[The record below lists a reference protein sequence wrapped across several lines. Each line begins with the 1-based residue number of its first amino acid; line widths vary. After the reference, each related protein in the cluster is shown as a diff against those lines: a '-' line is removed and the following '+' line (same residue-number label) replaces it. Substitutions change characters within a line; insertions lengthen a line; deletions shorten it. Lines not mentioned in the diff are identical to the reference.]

1 MRERDEK
8 REMSTRERDAR
19 EREADERKTL
29 RVTRNC
35 DSAFGGERKKIERER
50 EGRGEAGGAGR
61 WSPILPP
68 LPTRVSRANSLTLND
83 EVQGGRGGGKGQG
96 PTTLP

>member
-29 RVTRNC
+29 RVTGNC

-50 EGRGEAGGAGR
+50 EKGGAR
-61 WSPILPP
+61 Q
-68 LPTRVSRANSLTLND
+68 V
-83 EVQGGRGGGKGQG
+83 EQGGGH
-96 PTTLP
+96 PSFPHCPLE